1 MKQYKIYGTP
11 QGKLEPVKL
20 GWSWPAFFFVG
31 IWAMV
36 KKMWALGISIVVVF
50 FVLGFISGAIGG
62 QGGQALDTLT
72 GIANLVVGIIFGKK
86 GNQWREK
93 NLAARG
99 YRFLDTVTASNPE
112 GALAVFIKE
121 HPAQLAP

>member
-20 GWSWPAFFFVG
+20 GWSWPAFFFVA

-36 KKMWALGISIVVVF
+36 KKMWALGIIIFIAF
-50 FVLGFISGAIGG
+50 FALGFISGTIGG
-62 QGGQALDTLT
+62 QGGQALDALT
-72 GIANLVVGIIFGKK
+72 GFVNLIVGIIFGVK
-86 GNQWREK
+86 GNKWREK
-93 NLAARG
+93 NLASRG
-99 YRFLDTVTASNPE
+99 YEFLETVNAANPE

-121 HPAQLAP
+121 HPVQ